1 MSLSVDE
8 KSILGHL
15 EMVCDDDKD
24 EMLDVLD
31 ELRHHVETRGPEVAQ

>member
-15 EMVCDDDKD
+15 EMVCDDD
-24 EMLDVLD
+24 EEQMLEILD
-31 ELRHHVETRGPEVAQ
+31 ELHDYVERRGPEVSR